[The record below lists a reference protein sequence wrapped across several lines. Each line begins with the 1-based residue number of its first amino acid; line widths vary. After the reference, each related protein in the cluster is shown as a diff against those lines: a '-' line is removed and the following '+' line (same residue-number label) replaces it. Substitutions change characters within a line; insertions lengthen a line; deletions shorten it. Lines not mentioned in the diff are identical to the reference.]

1 MITKIKTF
9 AIMALLVMT
18 AASCSKDEDTTTQP
32 AANNDSVY
40 MGSWEG
46 VFTGG
51 DNGTWSMEV
60 DKEAKFTG
68 SFTSGNTGTTYP
80 FTGSFDSKGEIS
92 TTIDVDG
99 IILDF
104 DGNGSA
110 DGKTA
115 NGTWGNSAANISG
128 AWTGAKK

>member
-18 AASCSKDEDTTTQP
+18 AASCSKDDDTTQP
-32 AANNDSVY
+32 AGNTDSVY

-51 DNGTWSMEV
+51 DNGTWTMEV
-60 DKEAKFTG
+60 DKEGKLTG
-68 SFTSGNTGTTYP
+68 SLTSSNSGTTYP
-80 FTGSFDSKGEIS
+80 FTGSFDSKGVIS
-92 TTIDVDG
+92 TTIDVG
-99 IILDF
+99 GVIIDF
-104 DGNGSA
+104 EGSGSA

-115 NGTWGNSAANISG
+115 DGTWGNSSANISG
-128 AWTGAKK
+128 VWSGAKK